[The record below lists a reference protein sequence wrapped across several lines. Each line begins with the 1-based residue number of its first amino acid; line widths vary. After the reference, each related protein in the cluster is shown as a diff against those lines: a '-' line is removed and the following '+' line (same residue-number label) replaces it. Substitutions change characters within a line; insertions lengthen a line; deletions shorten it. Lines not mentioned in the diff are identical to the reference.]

1 MANIK
6 SISGKNSTWTAI
18 IQPTAKDLQFL
29 KKKFKFADED
39 IRDSLPS
46 RHAQHPHI
54 TLRSNYVF
62 IEALFPIYL
71 KEKRLLQ
78 STEVDMFLDR
88 NHLFTIHTK
97 HVPVIHNLFDSLQQ
111 NKSLRDEYLN
121 DSPLIML
128 HEILSKLFHSLHPML
143 EHIHRDIK
151 NIERSLFANKEF
163 EMVQEIL
170 IIKTNILNFK
180 RTMQAHNW
188 VIKKVL
194 DNGLNIG
201 NADNNVQFMY
211 DRLLEQLHD
220 ISSLI
225 ETYAQTIE
233 SLERTNNTKLAIKTN
248 EDIRRLTVLTVYIF
262 IIGVFTGIFGMGAKA
277 TPIMGSRYDFW
288 ILITLM
294 VIAIGF
300 LYRYFKKKG
309 LI

>member
-6 SISGKNSTWTAI
+6 SISGKVSTWTAI
-18 IQPTAKDLQFL
+18 IQPTAKDLHFL
-29 KKKFKFADED
+29 KKKFKYADQD
-39 IRDSLPS
+39 ILDSLPS

-54 TLRSNYVF
+54 TLRSNYIF

-78 STEVDMFLDR
+78 TTEVDMFLDHD
-88 NHLFTIHTK
+88 HLFTIHTK
-97 HVPVIHNLFDSLQQ
+97 HVPVIHALFESLEQ
-111 NKSLRDEYLN
+111 NRNLRDEYLN
-121 DSPLIML
+121 ESPLVIL
-128 HEILSKLFHSLHPML
+128 HEMLSRLFHSLHPML

-151 NIERSLFANKEF
+151 DIEHSLFANKEF

-194 DNGLNIG
+194 DNGLSIG
-201 NADNNVQFMY
+201 NADNNIQFMY
-211 DRLLEQLHD
+211 DGLLEQLHD

-248 EDIRRLTVLTVYIF
+248 EDIRRLTVFTVYIF

-288 ILITLM
+288 IILAIM
-294 VIAIGF
+294 SVAIGLLF
-300 LYRYFKKKG
+300 RYFKKKG

>member
-6 SISGKNSTWTAI
+6 SISGRVSTWTAI
-18 IQPTAKDLQFL
+18 IQPTSRDLQFL
-29 KKKFKFADED
+29 KKKFKFAEYD
-39 IRDSLPS
+39 IADSLPS

-54 TLRSNYVF
+54 SLRSNYAF
-62 IEALFPIYL
+62 IVALFPIYL

-78 STEVDMFLDR
+78 TTEVDMFLDR
-88 NHLFTIHTK
+88 DHLFTIHSK
-97 HVPVIHNLFDSLQQ
+97 HVPVIHNLFESLE
-111 NKSLRDEYLN
+111 NDRNMRDEYMSE
-121 DSPLIML
+121 SPLVLL
-128 HEILSKLFHSLHPML
+128 HEILSRLFHSLHPML

-151 NIERSLFANKEF
+151 DIEHNLFANKEQ

-180 RTMQAHNW
+180 RTMQAHHW

-194 DNGLNIG
+194 DNGLSIG
-201 NADNNVQFMY
+201 NADNNIQFMY
-211 DRLLEQLHD
+211 DGLVEQLQS

-225 ETYAQTIE
+225 ETYAQSID

-248 EDIRRLTVLTVYIF
+248 DDIKRLTVFTAFIF
-262 IIGVFTGIFGMGAKA
+262 VIGVFTGIFGMATKY
-277 TPIMGSRYDFW
+277 TPIIGTPFDFW
-288 ILITLM
+288 IIIGLIA
-294 VIAIGF
+294 ISIGF